1 MYIGIS
7 FYECRKKGVKLIPF
21 LIQNKKY
28 FLIGSVILIAIL
40 FYFFNQSSTEP
51 TTPLE
56 PIEQLSTT
64 SNDSSSIKV
73 PEPINQA
80 SIQTTIAV
88 DVKGAVKNPGV
99 YTVNAEDRVYD
110 AIIAAGG
117 YKNNADSKTINH
129 AAHVQDEMVIYVP
142 KRGEEIEPTMPIAV
156 TTQPIETQSST
167 NAVNINTADE
177 AGLQTISGI
186 GPAKAK
192 TIIQYRTENGPFQSV
207 DDLKNISGF
216 GDKTVERLRPL
227 VTVQ

>member
-1 MYIGIS
+1 M
-7 FYECRKKGVKLIPF
+7 
-21 LIQNKKY
+21 QNKKY
-28 FLIGSVILIAIL
+28 FLIGSVVLVAIL
-40 FYFFNQSSTEP
+40 FYFFNQSSTEH
-51 TTPLE
+51 TAPLE

-64 SNDSSSIKV
+64 SNEQVLSKTSESTT
-73 PEPINQA
+73 QT

-88 DVKGAVKNPGV
+88 DVKGSVKNPGV

-142 KRGEEIEPTMPIAV
+142 KRGEEIETSTVAITSQSTEP
-156 TTQPIETQSST
+156 QSST
-167 NAVNINTADE
+167 TAVNINTADE
-177 AGLQTISGI
+177 AGLQTINGI

-192 TIIQYRTENGPFQSV
+192 TIIQYRTENGPFQSI
-207 DDLKNISGF
+207 DDLKKVSGF

>member
-1 MYIGIS
+1 M
-7 FYECRKKGVKLIPF
+7 
-21 LIQNKKY
+21 QNKKY
-28 FLIGSVILIAIL
+28 FLIGSVVLVAIL
-40 FYFFNQSSTEP
+40 FYFFKQSSTEH
-51 TTPLE
+51 TAPLE

-64 SNDSSSIKV
+64 SNEQVLSKTSESTT
-73 PEPINQA
+73 QT

-142 KRGEEIEPTMPIAV
+142 KRGEEIETSTVAITSQSTEP
-156 TTQPIETQSST
+156 QSST
-167 NAVNINTADE
+167 TAVNINTADE
-177 AGLQTISGI
+177 AGLQTINGI

-192 TIIQYRTENGPFQSV
+192 TIIQYRTENGPFQSI
-207 DDLKNISGF
+207 DDLKKVSGF

>member
-21 LIQNKKY
+21 FIQHKKY
-28 FLIGSVILIAIL
+28 FLIGSIILAAIL
-40 FYFFNQSSTEP
+40 FYFFNQSSTEQ

-56 PIEQLSTT
+56 PIQQLSTT
-64 SNDSSSIKV
+64 SNEQTPNKAS
-73 PEPINQA
+73 EPINQV

-88 DVKGAVKNPGV
+88 DVKGAVKKPGV

-110 AIIAAGG
+110 AITAAGG
-117 YKNNADSKTINH
+117 YKTNADSKTINH

-142 KRGEEIEPTMPIAV
+142 KRGEEIETTTGAV
-156 TTQPIETQSST
+156 TAHPTETQSST
-167 NAVNINTADE
+167 TLININTADE

-207 DDLKNISGF
+207 DDLKKISGF
-216 GDKTVERLRPL
+216 GEKTVERLRPL

>member
-28 FLIGSVILIAIL
+28 FLIGSVILAAIL

-56 PIEQLSTT
+56 PIEQLSST
-64 SNDSSSIKV
+64 SNEPSSTKV
-73 PEPINQA
+73 PEPINQT

-99 YTVNAEDRVYD
+99 YTVNAKDRVYD

-142 KRGEEIEPTMPIAV
+142 KRGEEIETTVAA
-156 TTQPIETQSST
+156 TTQSTETQSST
-167 NAVNINTADE
+167 TTVNINTADE

-216 GDKTVERLRPL
+216 GEKTVERLRPL

>member
-21 LIQNKKY
+21 FIQNKKY
-28 FLIGSVILIAIL
+28 FLIGSVVLVAIL
-40 FYFFNQSSTEP
+40 FYFFKQSSTEH

-64 SNDSSSIKV
+64 SNEQVLSKTSESTT
-73 PEPINQA
+73 QT

-99 YTVNAEDRVYD
+99 YTVNAEDRVHD

-142 KRGEEIEPTMPIAV
+142 KRGEEIETPTVAITSQSTEP
-156 TTQPIETQSST
+156 QSST
-167 NAVNINTADE
+167 TAVNINTADE
-177 AGLQTISGI
+177 AGLQTINGI

-192 TIIQYRTENGPFQSV
+192 TIIQYRTENGPFQSI
-207 DDLKNISGF
+207 DDLKKVSGF